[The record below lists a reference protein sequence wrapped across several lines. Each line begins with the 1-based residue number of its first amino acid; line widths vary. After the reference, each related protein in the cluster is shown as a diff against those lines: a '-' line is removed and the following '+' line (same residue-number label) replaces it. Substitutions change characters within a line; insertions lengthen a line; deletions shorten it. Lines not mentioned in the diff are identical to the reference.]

1 MFEMRAMEDTQDFR
15 IERKKITANYR
26 MKEAHFHPYYELY
39 YLYAGSCSTFIGHT
53 LYHVKAGDL
62 ILIKNMEIH
71 RTLDYSSR
79 FNERIVMNFTP
90 YFLNLME
97 SELGNEAVD
106 QIVSVSHIRVPPA
119 KRQYI
124 GNLLNLLT
132 YEDKIKDSFHQLLKK
147 SHLYEILLFMYHSQ
161 SGQKKSVDELDCKEE
176 RFYEAAR
183 YICDHYAQ
191 DVTLEEVA
199 SSINMA
205 PTYFSRQFKKVTSI
219 GFKEYLIQIRVREA
233 TVLLLE
239 TDTPVMKIANKCG
252 FNDSNYFCE
261 VFKKVKGVSPSQ
273 YRKTP
278 EAI

>member
-53 LYHVKAGDL
+53 LYHVQAGDL
-62 ILIKNMEIH
+62 ILIKNMDIH

-79 FNERIVMNFTP
+79 SNERIVMNFTP
-90 YFLNLME
+90 RFLNLME
-97 SELGNEAVD
+97 AECGGEAMEKIFD
-106 QIVSVSHIRVPPA
+106 VSHIRVPSG
-119 KRQYI
+119 KREYI
-124 GNLLNLLT
+124 ENLLNHMV
-132 YEDKIKDSFHQLLKK
+132 YEDKIKGSFHQLLKK
-147 SHLYEILLFMYHSQ
+147 GHLYEILLFMFHSRAA
-161 SGQKKSVDELDCKEE
+161 QKKSVEELDCREE
-176 RFYEAAR
+176 RFYEAAK

-199 SSINMA
+199 ASINMA
-205 PTYFSRQFKKVTSI
+205 PTYFSRQFKKVTSF

-239 TDTPVMKIANKCG
+239 SDSPVTEIASRCG

-261 VFKKVKGVSPSQ
+261 VFKKVKGVSPRQ